1 MKKIICELLN
11 AGLDR
16 LFSVGM
22 LTDEKDITAWVS
34 ENNELTI
41 VAMSGETYILN
52 IVKKEV

>member
-16 LFSVGM
+16 LFSIGT
-22 LTDEKDITAWVS
+22 LTDEKDIDVS
-34 ENNELTI
+34 LTDDNKLTI
-41 VAMSGETYILN
+41 VTTSGETYILN